1 MLRGTLCV
9 LFGSL
14 ILFGCTG
21 AIKLQP
27 LPADHP
33 ANPAAAEAPMPPPTQ
48 TLRDGPEASS
58 EGPDALPSEHPMDH
72 DHEGAVY
79 TCSMHPEVKMSA
91 PGRCP
96 ECGMALKQR
105 EEK

>member
-21 AIKLQP
+21 VIRLQP

-33 ANPAAAEAPMPPPTQ
+33 ANPAAAEAPMPPTQ
-48 TLRDGPEASS
+48 TLREGPETNS
-58 EGPDALPSEHPMDH
+58 EDPDATPSEHPMDH
-72 DHEGAVY
+72 EHEGAVY
-79 TCSMHPEVKMSA
+79 TCSMHPEVTASA

-96 ECGMALKQR
+96 ECGMKL
-105 EEK
+105 EKKRMEP